1 MSRKCVCWGW
11 EWLFLFIFIFS
22 HSTFRSFV
30 RSLSLLL
37 FFFIDFFHSNEMVS
51 CTYWRRWNKIS
62 KNIYPNT
69 IQVTWDI
76 NEDEYVLD
84 VDLSAMNFS
93 HVYLYTEY
101 RMSIEW
107 PSVMSTRSMRST
119 NEKIFEIY
127 CDWLR
132 ISSIMNT

>member
-1 MSRKCVCWGW
+1 MLRVRVIVSFHFH
-11 EWLFLFIFIFS
+11 FLSLNFS
-22 HSTFRSFV
+22 FVRSFV
-30 RSLSLLL
+30 RSLLL
-37 FFFIDFFHSNEMVS
+37 FFFIDFFHLNEMVS

-84 VDLSAMNFS
+84 VDLSEMNFS

-127 CDWLR
+127 CHWLR